1 MRRFSFG
8 LVACSLPAFL
18 LSLALTGCGG
28 GDSKEKAGS
37 DSKEKEK
44 DKATSKVEPLEGGT
58 GVIKGKVTLKVND
71 DVKKVLALD
80 YMAKMK
86 SASLKADD
94 VAVCTKG
101 DMSQQSW
108 KVDDKGGVANVF
120 VWVTPP
126 KDKFFAVDAAKL
138 KLPDA
143 VTIDQPNCAFIP
155 HVAWVMPSFKNKEG
169 KSEKTKQ
176 QLIVKNSAPIGHNTK
191 WGDGGG
197 VNPGEN
203 LTIPA
208 GKEIVLEVKPSK
220 EVISLS
226 CSIHGWMTGSVWA
239 FDHPYVAITGP
250 DGSFTIEGVPT
261 GAKLNVV
268 AWHEAAEYL
277 KGKPGV
283 PLDVKDGVNS
293 IEFEIAADKVK

>member
-126 KDKFFAVDAAKL
+126 KDKFFAVDAAIVLLFPTSPGSCRASRIRKANRRKQSNNSSSRIAL
-138 KLPDA
+138 QS
-143 VTIDQPNCAFIP
+143 VTIPSGATA
-155 HVAWVMPSFKNKEG
+155 VA
-169 KSEKTKQ
+169 
-176 QLIVKNSAPIGHNTK
+176 
-191 WGDGGG
+191 
-197 VNPGEN
+197 
-203 LTIPA
+203 
-208 GKEIVLEVKPSK
+208 
-220 EVISLS
+220 
-226 CSIHGWMTGSVWA
+226 SIRART
-239 FDHPYVAITGP
+239 
-250 DGSFTIEGVPT
+250 
-261 GAKLNVV
+261 
-268 AWHEAAEYL
+268 
-277 KGKPGV
+277 
-283 PLDVKDGVNS
+283 
-293 IEFEIAADKVK
+293 